1 MTYALVLGGGGP
13 VGIAWQLGVLAGLA
27 EEGCDLAADRVI
39 GTSAGA
45 VVGAQIAAGR
55 PAPELYA
62 DHLDLPHRA
71 RFDSDIR
78 RLPPP
83 DLTPLMAFFM
93 RRPQG
98 EMPSAALLQEMGRYA
113 LGATTL
119 DEDEFV
125 AGIGRLLLTGTDWP
139 ARFACTAV
147 DAETG
152 SFKVWDAASGV
163 DLARAVAASCAVPG
177 LYPPITID
185 RRRYIDGGV
194 RSNLNTD
201 VAGGA
206 GAVLVLA
213 VTLEPVAAF
222 MAAMAK
228 DELGRLGL
236 PEDKAL
242 LIVPDAGALRA
253 FGPDLM
259 DGTRHT
265 GVAASGLDQGRREAS
280 RLRSLRA

>member
-1 MTYALVLGGGGP
+1 MTRALVLGGGGP

-27 EEGCDLAADRVI
+27 EGGCDLEADRVI
-39 GTSAGA
+39 GTSAGS
-45 VVGAQIAAGR
+45 VVGAQVAAGR
-55 PAPELYA
+55 PAPLLYA
-62 DHLDLPHRA
+62 DHLDRPHRD
-71 RFDSDIR
+71 RSDGDIR

-83 DLTPLMAFFM
+83 DLAPLMAFFM

-98 EMPSAALLQEMGRYA
+98 AMPSAALMQEMGRYA

-119 DEDEFV
+119 GEDEFV

-139 ARFACTAV
+139 SRFACTAV

-152 SFKVWDAASGV
+152 AFKVWDAASGV

-177 LYPPITID
+177 LYPPVTIEG
-185 RRRYIDGGV
+185 RRYIDGGV
-194 RSNLNTD
+194 RSALNTD
-201 VAGGA
+201 VATGA

-222 MAAMAK
+222 MAAMAR

-236 PEDKAL
+236 PDDKAA

-265 GVAASGLDQGRREAS
+265 AVAAAGLDQGRREAI
-280 RLRSLRA
+280 RLRAWQA